1 MTVHSKADVAR
12 CDADITRTMIDR
24 CLAGDDAAWQW
35 LAAQYWPVCRAIAAR
50 ILGRENASYAPDVA
64 QDTFVVVLLKLNSWR
79 GQSDESFGAWIS
91 KLAWSRALNFR
102 KAQRYWFGRCE
113 IIDTDHPSGM
123 ERRFD
128 APRWLSGDIEA
139 TKRRLPERQ
148 RHVLDGLEAGHT
160 QREMAWALG
169 VSRATIRKEIVAMR
183 IHLKR
188 IFGKI
193 SEI

>member
-1 MTVHSKADVAR
+1 MTVHPKADVAR
-12 CDADITRTMIDR
+12 RDADITRTM
-24 CLAGDDAAWQW
+24 
-35 LAAQYWPVCRAIAAR
+35 
-50 ILGRENASYAPDVA
+50 
-64 QDTFVVVLLKLNSWR
+64 
-79 GQSDESFGAWIS
+79 
-91 KLAWSRALNFR
+91 
-102 KAQRYWFGRCE
+102 
-113 IIDTDHPSGM
+113 
-123 ERRFD
+123 RRFD

-160 QREMAWALG
+160 QREMARALG